1 MSVWTVLGFGGS
13 EIKIWETGYGG
24 GVVPVEEY
32 LVPGSGIMRELPAT
46 VLLHEYLAQA
56 YAVTDAAASYSGS
69 NSSSS
74 SSNSS
79 GRGRRQEHR
88 GPVCRYVGLRS
99 Q

>member
-1 MSVWTVLGFGGS
+1 M
-13 EIKIWETGYGG
+13 
-24 GVVPVEEY
+24 VPVEEY

-56 YAVTDAAASYSGS
+56 YAVTDAAASHSGS
-69 NSSSS
+69 NSSSSS

>member
-56 YAVTDAAASYSGS
+56 YAVTDAAASHSGS

-74 SSNSS
+74 SSSSSS
-79 GRGRRQEHR
+79 GSSSRSAA
-88 GPVCRYVGLRS
+88 VMCITRY
-99 Q
+99 

>member
-1 MSVWTVLGFGGS
+1 M
-13 EIKIWETGYGG
+13 
-24 GVVPVEEY
+24 VPVEEY

-56 YAVTDAAASYSGS
+56 YAVTDAAASHSGS

-74 SSNSS
+74 SSSSSGSSSSGSGSSSS